1 MDWLS
6 QTQYGLELRLLAVE
20 PDYAPSIQGLFLE
33 MKGVCNAEDKLK
45 TKGAQ
50 KAEGRVECQVQM
62 VDVRECKVQVVDM
75 RELENQGVDV
85 RKS

>member
-1 MDWLS
+1 
-6 QTQYGLELRLLAVE
+6 
-20 PDYAPSIQGLFLE
+20 

-50 KAEGRVECQVQM
+50 KAEGRDECQVQM

-75 RELENQGVDV
+75 RELENQGMDV
-85 RKS
+85 RES